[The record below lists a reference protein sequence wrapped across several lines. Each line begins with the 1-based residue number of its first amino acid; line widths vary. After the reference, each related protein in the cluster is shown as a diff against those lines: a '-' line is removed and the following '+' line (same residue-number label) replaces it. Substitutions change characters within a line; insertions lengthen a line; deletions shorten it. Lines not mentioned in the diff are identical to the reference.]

1 MAEKPWRVE
10 LAPGVLQE
18 LSRIRQQEPRGN
30 EAVDAWLRYVERSP
44 ESGFAVPRMKGVLS
58 RPFHT
63 EVAAYLMIYEI
74 DRDVVRCIGIRP
86 VPYGAF

>member
-1 MAEKPWRVE
+1 
-10 LAPGVLQE
+10 
-18 LSRIRQQEPRGN
+18 
-30 EAVDAWLRYVERSP
+30 
-44 ESGFAVPRMKGVLS
+44 MKGVLS